1 MGLPITVES
10 DSWWGVVGVG
20 GPSVELGLNVE
31 IVDQGAYL
39 RLTGRLDARSAS
51 SVRTIL
57 QESIDAG
64 AGELIIEMGG
74 LEIWDGTGL
83 GVLVG
88 AGRRAQRA
96 GRRLVLTGVRAR
108 EFRLLR
114 VARVTWTSSVRPAAL
129 VG

>member
-1 MGLPITVES
+1 MGL
-10 DSWWGVVGVG
+10 G
-20 GPSVELGLNVE
+20 LGIDV
-31 IVDQGAYL
+31 VDQGAYL
-39 RLTGRLDARSAS
+39 RLTGRLDARNAS
-51 SVRTIL
+51 SVRTAL

-64 AGELIIEMGG
+64 TGELTIEMGG

-96 GRRLVLTGVRAR
+96 GRLLVLTDVRAR
-108 EFRLLR
+108 EMRLLR